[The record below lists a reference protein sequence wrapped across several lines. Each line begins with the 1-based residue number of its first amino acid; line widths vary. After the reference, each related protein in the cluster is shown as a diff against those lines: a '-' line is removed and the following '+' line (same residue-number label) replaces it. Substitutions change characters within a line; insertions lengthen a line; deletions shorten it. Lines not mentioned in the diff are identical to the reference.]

1 MLQGLGLSLRVPGH
15 SDEGS
20 LGERERPGL
29 GPIPRVGPQT
39 QQSTSASQDPV
50 CKMEMG
56 TPASS
61 VCPAMDRAS
70 AQPTAARGS
79 NRVSSFPPHCCVLL
93 GQWGRGTCTPR
104 LRPGPFDSTL
114 PGAAVLNVMSLEQ
127 QHLSTGEPAEH
138 GNSQPPL
145 SGPDPLSQNS
155 RGAAQRAAF

>member
-1 MLQGLGLSLRVPGH
+1 MPQGLGLSLHVPGH

-20 LGERERPGL
+20 LGERERLGF

-50 CKMEMG
+50 CKTEMG

-70 AQPTAARGS
+70 AQPSHLHGS
-79 NRVSSFPPHCCVLL
+79 PTGVSSFPPHCCVLL

-127 QHLSTGEPAEH
+127 QHLSTG
-138 GNSQPPL
+138 
-145 SGPDPLSQNS
+145 DPLNMGILSPPPP
-155 RGAAQRAAF
+155 AQTH